1 MNYHVIV
8 RNNQLQNLLM
18 INKIEGFFLH
28 IMYVKKMLRN
38 QITLSPNT
46 YTMLQFVGNQY
57 KYNRNVNP
65 KRQLTRKP
73 SFIGLS
79 TTFSKKNKKEKN
91 SYDQE
96 DHDDLYN

>member
-1 MNYHVIV
+1 
-8 RNNQLQNLLM
+8 
-18 INKIEGFFLH
+18 
-28 IMYVKKMLRN
+28 MLRN

-57 KYNRNVNP
+57 KYNRNVTP